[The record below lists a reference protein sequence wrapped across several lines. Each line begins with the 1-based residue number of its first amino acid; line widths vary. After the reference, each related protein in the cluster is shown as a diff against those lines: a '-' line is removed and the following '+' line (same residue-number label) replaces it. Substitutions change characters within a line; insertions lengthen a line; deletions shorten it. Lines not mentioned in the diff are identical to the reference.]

1 MEEKQGVEAN
11 KEDMAKEEKET
22 NALAE
27 EYYAQL
33 QKVMKEFTNYR
44 KDFAN
49 YRKRVEKDEEA
60 LYNLISAEL
69 ITEFLPVLDTLEK
82 SAFTVEADDEKSKA
96 WKDGIEMVCKQF
108 KDVLKKLGAEE
119 IKAVGE
125 TFDPNLHDA
134 VMHVEDEKLGENI
147 ISKELRKGYKL
158 NDRII
163 RHSMVVVAN

>member
-1 MEEKQGVEAN
+1 MEEMQGVEAN

-33 QKVMKEFTNYR
+33 QRNKADFENY
-44 KDFAN
+44 K
-49 YRKRVEKDEEA
+49 KRITKEKDA
-60 LYNLISAEL
+60 LYAIISAEL

-82 SAFTVEADDEKSKA
+82 SAVTIEADDEKSKA
-96 WKDGIEMVCKQF
+96 WKNGIEMVCKQF
-108 KDVLKKLGAEE
+108 EDVLKKLGAEE

-125 TFDPNLHDA
+125 PFDPNLHDA
-134 VMHVEDEKLGENI
+134 VMHVEDENLGENI
-147 ISKELRKGYKL
+147 IQKELKKGYKL
-158 NDRII
+158 KDRII

>member
-1 MEEKQGVEAN
+1 MEEIQEKEVLQSEAQ
-11 KEDMAKEEKET
+11 KEEKEV

-33 QKVMKEFTNYR
+33 QRVMA
-44 KDFAN
+44 DFDN
-49 YRKRVEKDEEA
+49 YRKRVAKEKDS
-60 LYNLISAEL
+60 LYSLISAEL

-82 SAFTVEADDEKSKA
+82 SASSIGGDDEVSKA
-96 WKDGIEMVCKQF
+96 WRDGIQLVCRQF
-108 KDVLKKLGAEE
+108 VDVLKKLGAEE

-134 VMHVEDEKLGENI
+134 VMHVEDENFGENT
-147 ISKELRKGYKL
+147 ISKELKKGYKL
-158 NDRII
+158 KDRII

>member
-1 MEEKQGVEAN
+1 MEEIQNAEVNATESP
-11 KEDMAKEEKET
+11 KEEKET

-33 QKVMKEFTNYR
+33 QRVMA
-44 KDFAN
+44 DFDN
-49 YRKRVEKDEEA
+49 YRKRVTRDKEA

-82 SAFTVEADDEKSKA
+82 SAFTVEADDEKTKA

-108 KDVLKKLGAEE
+108 EDVLKKLGAEE

-125 TFDPNLHDA
+125 VFDPNLHDA
-134 VMHVEDEKLGENI
+134 VMHVEDESLGESI
-147 ISKELRKGYKL
+147 ITKELKKGYKL
-158 NDRII
+158 KDRII